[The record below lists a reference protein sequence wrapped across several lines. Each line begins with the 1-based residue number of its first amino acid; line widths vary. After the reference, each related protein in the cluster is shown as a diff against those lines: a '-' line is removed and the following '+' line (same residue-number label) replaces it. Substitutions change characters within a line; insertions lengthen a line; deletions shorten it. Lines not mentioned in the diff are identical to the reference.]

1 MIIFVKIPMKNLN
14 IFILAAGKGTRMN
27 STLPKILHPIAG
39 KPMVNH
45 VIDQAKKLNP
55 KKIYL
60 IANQELSRRN
70 DFLLPNVEIVI
81 QKNQNGTADA
91 IKSCMPHIKKLSGQ
105 ALILYADLPLIELN
119 SMRKAI
125 KDIGK
130 KNMNLLTFISDEK
143 NSYGKVIFDNKGNVS
158 EIIEQSELRK
168 GEHHQ
173 VCNSGIFCCDIDILK
188 KLIPKINNK
197 TNKKKEYYLT
207 DIFKLACQNNVITK
221 SILVNEDE
229 FMGVNNKKEL
239 AEAEY
244 LAQSK
249 LREKFL
255 LKGVTLID
263 PETVYFSEDTKIDKD
278 VVIYP
283 NVFIGKNVK
292 IGKGSKILPFSH
304 LEDCLLGK
312 DVTIGPFAR
321 LRPGA
326 DIKDKA
332 KVGNFVE
339 IKKSKIDK
347 NSKVNHLTYIGDT
360 EIGKDVNIGAGTI
373 TCNYDGKNKF
383 KTIIAD
389 GAFIGSNSSL
399 IAPVKIG
406 KNAYVGS
413 GSAISKNIRENAL
426 GIERTSQIEI
436 KNWHRKMKKR

>member
-1 MIIFVKIPMKNLN
+1 MKN
-14 IFILAAGKGTRMN
+14 ITTVILAAGRSTRFI
-27 STLPKILHPIAG
+27 SSKSKLTHELAGYPIIS
-39 KPMVNH
+39 H
-45 VIDQAKKLNP
+45 VFDSAKKISENIVVVCNKDNYSELKN
-55 KKIYL
+55 IL
-60 IANQELSRRN
+60 IGCKL
-70 DFLLPNVEIVI
+70 VI

-91 IKSCMPHIKKLSGQ
+91 IKSCMPKIEKISGK
-105 ALILYADLPLIELN
+105 ALILYADLPLIELS
-119 SMRKAI
+119 SMRKAL
-125 KDIGK
+125 KNVNK
-130 KNMNLLTFISDEK
+130 KNINLLTFISDEK
-143 NSYGKVIFDNKGNVS
+143 NSYGKVIFDNKRNVS
-158 EIIEQSELRK
+158 EVIEQNELRK

-173 VCNSGIFCCDIDILK
+173 VCNSGIFSCDLDILK

-207 DIFKLACQNNVITK
+207 DIFKLAYHDNVDIK
-221 SILVNEDE
+221 SILVSEDE

-239 AEAEY
+239 AVAEY
-244 LAQSK
+244 IAQSK

-255 LKGVTLID
+255 IKGVTLVD
-263 PETVYFSEDTKIDKD
+263 PETVYFSDDTKIDKD
-278 VVIYP
+278 VVIFP

-292 IGKGSKILPFSH
+292 IGKGSKILSFSH
-304 LEDCLLGK
+304 LEDSSIGK

-326 DIKDKA
+326 DIKDEV

-383 KTIIAD
+383 KTVIED

-413 GSAISKNIRENAL
+413 GSAISKNVKKKAL
-426 GIERTSQIEI
+426 GIERTNQIEI
-436 KNWHRKMKKR
+436 KNWHRKIKKK